1 MKLRPCIDI
10 HNGHVVQIVGSSL
23 NDEGDKAKANFI
35 SEKNSTYYSGLYKE
49 KGLNGGHIILLNGK
63 DSEYFGATRD
73 EAIKALETYPEGMQI
88 GGGITAENAK
98 FFIDKGASHVIV
110 TSYVFSDGKVCYN
123 NLSKLIDAVGK
134 EHVVLDISCK
144 RKGDKYFVATN
155 RWQVIS
161 DTEFNADLLKELS
174 EYCDEYLVH
183 AVDVEG
189 KKSGINEEIAKI
201 LKESPI
207 PVTYAGGIS
216 TYEDIRKI
224 ADIGDGKIDF
234 TIGTALDIFGGDLS
248 LEKVIECTQ
257 Y

>member
-35 SEKNSTYYSGLYKE
+35 SEKDSTYYAGLYKE

-63 DSEYFGATRD
+63 DSEYFEATKN
-73 EAIKALETYPEGMQI
+73 EAIKALETYPRGMQI

-98 FFIDKGASHVIV
+98 AFIEKGASHVIV

-123 NLSKLIDAVGK
+123 NLSKLVEAVGK

-144 RKGDKYFVATN
+144 QKDGKYYVATN

-161 DTEFNADLLKELS
+161 DTEFNVQLLKELAQ
-174 EYCDEYLVH
+174 YCDEYLVH

-216 TYEDIRKI
+216 SYDDINKI
-224 ADIGDGKIDF
+224 SVIGDGKIDF
-234 TIGTALDIFGGDLS
+234 TIGTALDIFGGELS
-248 LEKVIECTQ
+248 IEKVIECTQ